1 MNHPNDYFDWL
12 TAQID
17 IPASKTRTYNDL
29 MAELYNKEFVWILSG
44 DDNRLQDAID
54 VRREFLGR
62 NRSDPLNNQPVSIL
76 EVIIA
81 LSRRISWIAN
91 RTPEYW
97 AWILIKNLGL
107 HKASDPL
114 GGRKGANVDDTL
126 ECLIWRMYERDGRG
140 GFFPLQYPIEDQTKK
155 EIWDQM
161 NAYVNEMNRASI

>member
-1 MNHPNDYFDWL
+1 MTSQNDYFDWL

-17 IPASKTRTYNDL
+17 IPPRKNRTYH
-29 MAELYNKEFVWILSG
+29 ELLVAMYNKEFVWILSG
-44 DDNRLQDAID
+44 DDNRLQDALD
-54 VRREFLGR
+54 VRHEFLGR
-62 NRSDPLNNQPVSIL
+62 NRRDPLNNQPVSIL

-81 LSRRISWIAN
+81 LSRRVTWIAN
-91 RTPEYW
+91 RTPEKW
-97 AWILIKNLGL
+97 AWELIKNLGL

-114 GGRKGANVDDTL
+114 SGRKVEDVENTL
-126 ECLIWRMYERDGRG
+126 ECLVWRMYERDGTG